1 MTTGKNPEP
10 VQKSFK
16 QFFTTGRLRLVSGLV
31 LMVFLTGHLLNHS
44 LGLISLNA
52 MEIGRGVFLEV
63 WRSLPGTILL
73 LVAIATHMILVFV
86 KMLSIH
92 SYRRIPTREIIQIIM
107 GFAIP
112 PLILLHI
119 IGTRVVHE
127 IYGID
132 DSYAFV
138 LFSLWVATPLQALL
152 QSAALIFAWV
162 HGCLGVHFWLR
173 LKPWYSSAFPILY
186 SISLAL
192 PILAL
197 TGFING
203 ANEVE
208 DLFADAA
215 WRTAFFAELNLPEG
229 LVGWVYEV
237 RDQGLRLMIVALVL
251 LGASRLFWIAHFK
264 RKKLIT
270 VSYPDGKTVSAAPG
284 LTILEASNLGNI
296 PHASVCGG
304 RGRCSTC
311 RVRIVDGEVD
321 LEPPSEREAAVLKR
335 VGAVEGTRLAC
346 QVKPVTDVSV
356 IPLLPAKSTPQQ
368 GFNQPGYL
376 HGQEKEIAILFADLR
391 AFTKFSEQKLPYDV
405 VFVINQY
412 FRHMGEA
419 IEASGGHL
427 DKFIGD
433 GVMALFGLED
443 SPEIASQKA
452 LDAATAMA
460 AELEIMNRNLKSD
473 LPIPLRIGI
482 GLHLG
487 QVIVGKMG
495 YGNATS
501 ITAIGD
507 AVNTASRLETMNK
520 EFSSQ
525 LIFSNELAKRSG
537 RNFSSFR
544 SEEVMVRGRE
554 EPITIFVVEDA
565 QKMSPDKGTVES

>member
-1 MTTGKNPEP
+1 MIFERKPKIASRP
-10 VQKSFK
+10 FK
-16 QFFTTGRLRLVSGLV
+16 KYFTTSRVRLVSGLV
-31 LMVFLTGHLLNHS
+31 LMVFLAGHLLNHS

-52 MEIGRGVFLEV
+52 MELGRVVFLDV

-73 LVAIATHMILVFV
+73 IAAIATHMVLVFI

-92 SYRRIPTREIIQIIM
+92 SYRRLPVREIVQIIM

-112 PLILLHI
+112 PMILLHV

-132 DSYAFV
+132 DTYAFV
-138 LFSLWVATPLQALL
+138 LFSIWVATPLLALL

-173 LKPWYSSAFPILY
+173 LKPWYSSAFPVLY
-186 SISLAL
+186 SVALAL

-208 DLFADAA
+208 TLFADTT
-215 WRTAFFAELNLPEG
+215 WREAFFADLNLPDG
-229 LVGWVYEV
+229 LIGWAYET
-237 RDQGLRLMIVALVL
+237 RDQGLRIMIAALVL
-251 LGASRLFWIAHFK
+251 LGVSRIFWIAHFR

-270 VSYPDGKTVSAAPG
+270 VSYPDGKTVSAPPG
-284 LTILEASNLGNI
+284 MTILEASNLGKV

-311 RVRIVDGEVD
+311 RVRIVEGESD
-321 LEPPSEREAAVLKR
+321 LEPPSEQEQIVLKR

-346 QVKPVTDVSV
+346 QVKPAFDVSV
-356 IPLLPAKSTPQQ
+356 IPLLPAKSTAQQ
-368 GFNQPGYL
+368 GFQQPGYL

-391 AFTKFSEQKLPYDV
+391 SFTEFSEQKLPYDV

-443 SPEIASQKA
+443 SPEIASKKA
-452 LDAATAMA
+452 IDAAVAMA
-460 AELEIMNRNLKSD
+460 KELEIMNRNLESD
-473 LPIPLRIGI
+473 LPSPLKIGI

-520 EFSSQ
+520 EFGSQ

-537 RNFSSFR
+537 GDYSSLR

-554 EPITIFVVEDA
+554 EAIKIYVVEDA
-565 QKMSPDKGTVES
+565 KKMVRENA

>member
-1 MTTGKNPEP
+1 MTATSIIKAARKPL
-10 VQKSFK
+10 KR
-16 QFFTTGRLRLVSGLV
+16 FFTVGRLRLVSGLV

-52 MEIGRGVFLEV
+52 MEIGRVVFLDI

-73 LVAIATHMILVFV
+73 IAAIAVHMILVFA

-92 SYRRIPTREIIQIIM
+92 SYRRLPAREIIQIVM

-119 IGTRVVHE
+119 VGTRVVHE

-186 SISLAL
+186 SLSLAL

-208 DLFADAA
+208 DLFSDAA
-215 WRTAFFAELNLPEG
+215 WRTAFFAEMNLPEG
-229 LVGWVYEV
+229 LVGWAYGI
-237 RDQGLRLMIVALVL
+237 RDQGLRLMIVGLVL

-270 VSYPDGKTVSAAPG
+270 VSYPDGKTVSAPPG
-284 LTILEASNLGNI
+284 ITVLEASNLGNI

-311 RVRIVDGEVD
+311 RIRVIEGEMD

-335 VGAVEGTRLAC
+335 VGAVDGTRLAC
-346 QVKPVTDVSV
+346 QVKPATDISV
-356 IPLLPAKSTPQQ
+356 VPLLPAKSTPQQ

-391 AFTKFSEQKLPYDV
+391 SFTKFSEQKLPYDV

-433 GVMALFGLED
+433 GVMALFGLD
-443 SPEIASQKA
+443 DTPEIASQKA
-452 LDAATAMA
+452 LDAAMAMA
-460 AELEIMNRNLKSD
+460 AELEIMNSNLKSD
-473 LPIPLRIGI
+473 LPSPLRIGI

-525 LIFSNELAKRSG
+525 LIFSSELAKRSG
-537 RNFSSFR
+537 RDFSNIR

-554 EPITIFVVEDA
+554 ETIAIYVVEDA
-565 QKMSPDKGTVES
+565 KIMT

>member
-1 MTTGKNPEP
+1 MTTLNEIKMARKPL
-10 VQKSFK
+10 KR
-16 QFFTTGRLRLVSGLV
+16 FFTAGRLRLVSGLV
-31 LMVFLTGHLLNHS
+31 LMVFLSGHLLNHS
-44 LGLISLNA
+44 LGLVSLNA
-52 MEIGRGVFLEV
+52 MEIGRAVFLDV

-73 LVAIATHMILVFV
+73 IAAIATHMILVFI
-86 KMLSIH
+86 KMMSIH
-92 SYRRIPTREIIQIIM
+92 SYRRLPVREIVQIVM

-119 IGTRVVHE
+119 IGTRIAHE
-127 IYGID
+127 IFGIE

-138 LFSLWVATPLQALL
+138 LFSIWVATPLQALL
-152 QSAALIFAWV
+152 QSAALVFAWV
-162 HGCLGVHFWLR
+162 HGCLGIHFWLR

-186 SISLAL
+186 SVSLAL

-203 ANEVE
+203 ANEAE
-208 DLFADAA
+208 DLFSDAT
-215 WRTAFFAELNLPEG
+215 WRAAFFAELNLPEG
-229 LVGWVYEV
+229 IVGWAYET
-237 RDQGLRLMIVALVL
+237 RDQGLRLMIFGLLL
-251 LGASRLFWIAHFK
+251 LGASRVFWIAHFR

-270 VSYPDGKTVSAAPG
+270 VSYPDGKTVSAPPG
-284 LTILEASNLGNI
+284 ITVLEASNLGNI

-311 RVRIVDGEVD
+311 RVRVVDGEED

-346 QVKPVTDVSV
+346 QVKPVADISI
-356 IPLLPAKSTPQQ
+356 IPLLPAKSTPKQ

-391 AFTKFSEQKLPYDV
+391 SFTKFSEQKLPYDV

-433 GVMALFGLED
+433 GVMALFGLD
-443 SPEIASQKA
+443 DNPEIASRKA
-452 LDAATAMA
+452 LDAAKAMA
-460 AELEIMNRNLKSD
+460 FELEVMNRNLKSD
-473 LPIPLRIGI
+473 LPSPLRIGI

-525 LIFSNELAKRSG
+525 LIFSSELAKRSG
-537 RNFSSFR
+537 RDFSALR
-544 SEEVMVRGRE
+544 TEEVIVRGRE
-554 EPITIFVVEDA
+554 EAIAIHVVEDA
-565 QKMSPDKGTVES
+565 QKMV